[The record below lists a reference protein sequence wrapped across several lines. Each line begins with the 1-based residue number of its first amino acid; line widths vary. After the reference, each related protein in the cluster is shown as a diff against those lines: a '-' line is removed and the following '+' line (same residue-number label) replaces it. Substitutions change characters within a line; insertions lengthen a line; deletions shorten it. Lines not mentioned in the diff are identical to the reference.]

1 MIVRRKRLSLKNV
14 FNLAVIGILFL
25 FLLLSGL
32 IYSSLFDYKT
42 TFHDLANK
50 SLPSVILSSEL
61 DGLSSRLLESTER
74 LSHASSQIAI
84 RLAEQD
90 INLYSKQL
98 KLNSNSYDKNEFLN
112 IQLDTINLEI
122 SELKKLTQEKL
133 VINKQL
139 QIKNTEI
146 HLLYDKALN
155 SLSLTHD
162 NASNSSWVLQL
173 SKTVTKASQVSS
185 IKRLQE
191 VRSAFKALEG
201 ELALLKQYAA
211 LDKASDEKL
220 KISNNLKRLVLQD
233 EGLVLLK
240 IKQLRIE
247 GRVIGRENF
256 VFNIIQDYTRYL
268 EYAAQEIQLQVT
280 DKLADTNR
288 RFRHEIT
295 FTGMIL
301 IGGILFLL
309 IILWFIQKHVIERLR
324 ILNSIVKNKI
334 QGGHHN
340 AVLTG
345 NDEITDLADS
355 FHLFTQTIEQ
365 QQIKLEHMSLSDGL
379 TGIANRRALD
389 LRLLHDIELSIRK
402 KSHVAILLMDID
414 CFKLYNDNYGHAAG
428 DECLKIIASCIKH
441 ALKRNSD
448 FVARYGGEEFV
459 CVLPDTNL
467 AGAQDIANDIMHSV
481 QEKKVTH
488 EYSTVTDHI
497 TLSMGIAVSGPEQ
510 VLLPDKLLNKADK
523 ALYVAKQNGKN
534 QFCSAQDC
542 A

>member
-112 IQLDTINLEI
+112 TQLDTINLEI

-280 DKLADTNR
+280 NKLADTNR

-428 DECLKIIASCIKH
+428 DECLKIIANCIKH

-523 ALYVAKQNGKN
+523 ALYLAKENGKN

-542 A
+542 T